1 VAARRIL
8 VTSALPYANGPTHLG
23 HMTEVVQCDI
33 WVRAMR
39 LSGHECIYVCAD
51 DTHGTPIMLKAEAE
65 GVTPEELIRRVGAER
80 RADFAAFGIGF
91 DNYYTTHSEE
101 NRRLTVRMYE
111 ALAKAGHITRRT
123 VRQAYDE
130 KAGLFLPDRYVK
142 GTCPRCGTPDQYGD
156 SCENCGATYSPS
168 DLIDAVSV
176 VSGTRPVERESEHIF
191 FRLGD
196 FERMLRAW
204 TRSGSLQPAVAN
216 KLDEWFEAGLRDWDV
231 SRDAPYFGF
240 EIPDAPGKYFYVWL
254 DAPVGYM
261 ASFANYCTRAG
272 LDFEDWWKPDSPM
285 ELHHFIGKDI
295 LYFHSLF
302 WPATLEGAGF
312 RKPTAVHAHGFLTV
326 NGEKMSKSRGTFVT
340 ARRYLDH
347 LPPEYFR
354 YFLAAKLGPGL
365 DDIDMNFGEFA
376 TRINADLVGKLVNI
390 ASRCASFIHR
400 GHGGRL
406 AAELPDPAL
415 YREFTDAGAGI
426 MEAWETLE
434 YAAAVREI
442 MALADRANLYID
454 RHKPW
459 LAAKDPAR
467 AGEVQGICTQ
477 GINLFR
483 ALMAYLKPVMPLT
496 AERAEAFLA
505 APVRHW
511 RDVEKPL
518 LGSAINE
525 YQPLAT
531 RLDAA
536 SVQNLVET
544 PMPPTEPAAPA
555 APATAGVAASSPA
568 QITPEDFAKMDL
580 RIARVEAA
588 DFVEGADRLLKL
600 SVDLGG
606 ERRTVFAGIRGAYEP
621 AALVGRHIVVVANLK
636 PKKMRFGTSEGM
648 ALAASDDQGL
658 FLLAPDAGARAGM
671 KVS

>member
-1 VAARRIL
+1 MQRRIL

-23 HMTEVVQCDI
+23 GMTEMVQTDI
-33 WVRAMR
+33 WVRAMK
-39 LSGHECIYVCAD
+39 LAGHDCLYVCAD
-51 DTHGTPIMLKAEAE
+51 DTHGTPIMLQAAAE
-65 GVTPEELIRRVGAER
+65 GITPEALIERVGAER
-80 RADFAAFGIGF
+80 RSDFAAFHIDF

-101 NRRLTVRMYE
+101 NRRLTVQMYR
-111 ALAKAGHITRRT
+111 ALAAAGHITRRS

-130 KAGLFLPDRYVK
+130 KAGMFLPDRYVK
-142 GTCPRCGTPDQYGD
+142 GTCPRCATPDQYGD
-156 SCENCGATYSPS
+156 SCENCGATYSTS
-168 DLIDAVSV
+168 DLIDPVSV

-191 FRLGD
+191 FRLGN
-196 FERMLRAW
+196 FEQMLRKW
-204 TRSGSLQPAVAN
+204 TRSGTLQAAVAN
-216 KLDEWFEAGLRDWDV
+216 KLDEWFDAGLRDWDV

-261 ASFANYCTRAG
+261 ASFENLCKRRG
-272 LDFEDWWKPDSPM
+272 LAFDDYWKADSTA

-340 ARRYLDH
+340 ARRYLDV
-347 LPPEYFR
+347 LPPDYFR

-365 DDIDMNFGEFA
+365 DDIDMNLGEFA

-406 AAELPDPAL
+406 AAELPDPGL
-415 YREFTDAGAGI
+415 YREFVEGGAGI
-426 MEAWETLE
+426 LEAWESLE

-454 RHKPW
+454 RNKPW
-459 LAAKDPAR
+459 LAAKDPER
-467 AGEVQGICTQ
+467 AAEVQAVCTQ

-483 ALMAYLKPVMPLT
+483 VLMTFLKPVLPAT
-496 AERAEAFLA
+496 ADRAEAFLGSRIA
-505 APVRHW
+505 HW
-511 RDVEKPL
+511 RDVEMPL
-518 LGSAINE
+518 LGTTIGE

-531 RLDAA
+531 RVDPAV
-536 SVQNLVET
+536 VQKLVEI
-544 PMPPTEPAAPA
+544 PMSANETAATA
-555 APATAGVAASSPA
+555 ADPATISAEEFGR
-568 QITPEDFAKMDL
+568 IDL
-580 RIARVEAA
+580 RVARIEAA
-588 DFVEGADRLLKL
+588 EYVEGADRLLKL
-600 SVDLGG
+600 TVDLGG
-606 ERRTVFAGIRGAYEP
+606 ERRTVFAGIRGSYSPEHLA
-621 AALVGRHIVVVANLK
+621 GRHVVVVANMK
-636 PKKMRFGTSEGM
+636 PRKLRFGVSEGM
-648 ALAASDDQGL
+648 ALAASGDAGL
-658 FLLAPDAGARAGM
+658 FLVAPDSGATAGM

>member
-1 VAARRIL
+1 MQRRIL

-23 HMTEVVQCDI
+23 GMTEMVQTDI
-33 WVRAMR
+33 WVRAMK
-39 LSGHECIYVCAD
+39 LAGHDCLYVCAD
-51 DTHGTPIMLKAEAE
+51 DTHGTPIMLQAAAE
-65 GVTPEELIRRVGAER
+65 GITPEALIQRVGAER
-80 RADFAAFGIGF
+80 RSDFAAFNIDF

-101 NRRLTVRMYE
+101 NRRLTVKMYR
-111 ALAKAGHITRRT
+111 ALAAAGHITRRS

-130 KAGLFLPDRYVK
+130 KAGMFLPDRYVK

-156 SCENCGATYSPS
+156 SCENCGATYSTS
-168 DLIDAVSV
+168 DLVDSVSV

-191 FRLGD
+191 FRLGN
-196 FERMLRAW
+196 FEEMLRKW
-204 TRSGSLQPAVAN
+204 TRSGTLQSAVAN
-216 KLDEWFEAGLRDWDV
+216 KLDEWFDTGLKDWDV

-261 ASFANYCTRAG
+261 ASFENLCKRRG
-272 LDFEDWWKPDSPM
+272 LAFDDYWKADSTA

-340 ARRYLDH
+340 ARRYLDT
-347 LPPEYFR
+347 LPPDYFR

-365 DDIDMNFGEFA
+365 DDIDMNLGEFA

-400 GHGGRL
+400 GYGGRL
-406 AAELPDPAL
+406 ATELPDPAL
-415 YREFTDAGAGI
+415 YREFVDAGAGI
-426 MEAWETLE
+426 LEAWESLE

-467 AGEVQGICTQ
+467 AAEVQAVCTQ

-483 ALMAYLKPVMPLT
+483 VLMTYLKPVLPTT
-496 AERAEAFLA
+496 AERAETFLD
-505 APVRHW
+505 APISNWNDIAR
-511 RDVEKPL
+511 PL
-518 LGSAINE
+518 LGTTINE

-531 RLDAA
+531 RVDATT
-536 SVQNLVET
+536 VGKLLET
-544 PMPPTEPAAPA
+544 PMTETTPNAAPA
-555 APATAGVAASSPA
+555 AGPATISA
-568 QITPEDFAKMDL
+568 EEFARIDL
-580 RIARVEAA
+580 RVARIEVAEY
-588 DFVEGADRLLKL
+588 VEGADRLLRL
-600 SVDLGG
+600 TVDLGG

-621 AALVGRHIVVVANLK
+621 EKLAGRHVVIVANLK
-636 PKKMRFGTSEGM
+636 PKKLRFGVSEGM
-648 ALAASDDQGL
+648 ALAASGEAGL
-658 FLLAPDAGARAGM
+658 FLLAPDAGATAGM